1 MKVAILTN
9 IPAPYRVK
17 VFERLVDFDIDLT
30 VIFCAKM
37 ERNRSWKLPKFN
49 FRHIFLKERVFE
61 KNDIFVHNNFDVFFE
76 LNKLK
81 PDIVIT
87 SGFNPTHLYAFIWA
101 KLNRSKHICMTDGTV
116 ASESGLSYLHKLIR
130 NIVFCGSHAF
140 IAASK
145 GGIKLYESYSVP
157 KGFIFQSHLCANNDN
172 FFNKIPLESREFDVL
187 FSGQFHERKMPFL
200 FSEICG
206 LLVKKRGRCRA
217 LLIGDGPLR
226 DDFLNSL
233 TQKGVE
239 FHYAGFIDQDNLPNY
254 YSNSKVLL
262 FTTRMD
268 PWGVV
273 TNEAMAAGTPVVTS
287 PYAGVANELVIN
299 KVTGAVCELEA
310 QVWCDSVEKL
320 LDDPAYWLDCSNNA
334 RNIVATYNYEN
345 AAKGIVS
352 ACKFSLKK
360 EDA

>member
-1 MKVAILTN
+1 
-9 IPAPYRVK
+9 
-17 VFERLVDFDIDLT
+17 
-30 VIFCAKM
+30 
-37 ERNRSWKLPKFN
+37 
-49 FRHIFLKERVFE
+49 
-61 KNDIFVHNNFDVFFE
+61 
-76 LNKLK
+76 
-81 PDIVIT
+81 
-87 SGFNPTHLYAFIWA
+87 
-101 KLNRSKHICMTDGTV
+101 
-116 ASESGLSYLHKLIR
+116 
-130 NIVFCGSHAF
+130 
-140 IAASK
+140 
-145 GGIKLYESYSVP
+145 
-157 KGFIFQSHLCANNDN
+157 
-172 FFNKIPLESREFDVL
+172 
-187 FSGQFHERKMPFL
+187 L

-206 LLVKKRGRCRA
+206 LLVKKRGRCKA

-226 DDFLNSL
+226 DDLLNSL